1 MRRYATEMR
10 RSAESLGTLID
21 DLFELVQLEPEAIAA
36 KVRRATVEKVV
47 TSALAAC
54 GGDAERKGLR
64 AETRSERRRG
74 RPLLA
79 PPRSRAPESVQNA
92 IRHTPPDGTVT
103 VEAERSPET
112 LRLTVSDSSSTANR
126 DP

>member
-10 RSAESLGTLID
+10 RSAESFGTLID

-64 AETRSERRRG
+64 AETEVSGAADAPCSPRLG
-74 RPLLA
+74 RVLQN
-79 PPRSRAPESVQNA
+79 RSRTRSG
-92 IRHTPPDGTVT
+92 IRRP
-103 VEAERSPET
+103 
-112 LRLTVSDSSSTANR
+112 TAR
-126 DP
+126 